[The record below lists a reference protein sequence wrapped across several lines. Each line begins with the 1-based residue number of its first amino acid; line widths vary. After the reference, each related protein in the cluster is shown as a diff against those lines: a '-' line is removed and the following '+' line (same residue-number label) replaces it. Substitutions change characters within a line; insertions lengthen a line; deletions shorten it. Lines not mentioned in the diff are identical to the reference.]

1 MEPGHESA
9 STGEDGLSQP
19 DSQFV
24 FVTDH
29 DRRFIRSRLMRDS
42 WTKRNRKNSLK
53 PSKNRILKAKSGRVP
68 GQEAASSAKG
78 KFRAEEQPAFDPQ
91 PTVGQVNLASFVTS
105 FGISTIESSQKV
117 IRHQGLNNDGY
128 NVSSAFLKAVFR

>member
-1 MEPGHESA
+1 
-9 STGEDGLSQP
+9 
-19 DSQFV
+19 
-24 FVTDH
+24 
-29 DRRFIRSRLMRDS
+29 MRDS